1 MTENPG
7 DDTDKSA
14 PNFEDLL
21 GVRITLCLFEN
32 TACIYIALNSLK
44 GKSIIEM

>member
-7 DDTDKSA
+7 DDTNKSA
-14 PNFEDLL
+14 ANFKDLL

-32 TACIYIALNSLK
+32 TAYIYIALNSLK